1 MIPEILPL
9 GQIPDNET
17 GRWGGKATNLG
28 RLIRIGAV
36 VPPGFCISAEA
47 LDRTLVQAGLQTKID
62 DIAARLNFDDFT
74 AVEKETAQIREMIE
88 QAPMPADLRERITAF
103 YNALVTPA
111 NRFVAVRSSVAVRG
125 TSIASFPGMM
135 DTYHYVLG
143 ADEVLEKVREC
154 WASLWSARAAHV
166 RKHKGIAHAQ
176 AIIAPVVQLMVN
188 ADSAGVLFTANPITK
203 SRDECVIEAN
213 WGIGES
219 VVSGR
224 SMTDSFILDKATG
237 KAKQRAVAKK
247 TMMVVIDGERG
258 RGRKEMPVPREQENV
273 STLSDEQLA
282 HLCAIGRKIETDLD
296 FPADIEWAYQGGELY
311 ILQARIIRNLET
323 S

>member
-9 GQIPDNET
+9 ERIPDNET

-36 VPPGFCISAEA
+36 VPTGFCISAEA
-47 LDRTLVQAGLQTKID
+47 LDRTLAEAGLQTKID
-62 DIAARLNFDDFT
+62 DIAARLNFDDFS
-74 AVEKETAQIREMIE
+74 AVENETAQIREMIE
-88 QAPMPADLRERITAF
+88 RAPMPADLRERITAS

-125 TSIASFPGMM
+125 TAIASFPGMM

-154 WASLWSARAAHV
+154 WASLWSGRAAHV
-166 RKHKGIAHAQ
+166 RMHKSIPHAQ

-188 ADSAGVLFTANPITK
+188 ADAAGVLFTANPITK
-203 SRDECVIEAN
+203 NRDECVIEAN

-237 KAKQRAVAKK
+237 KAKQRAIARK
-247 TMMVVIDGERG
+247 TMMVVIDDERG
-258 RGRKEMPVPREQENV
+258 RGRKEVPVPREQESV
-273 STLSDEQLA
+273 ATLTDKQLA
-282 HLCAIGRKIETDLD
+282 DLCAVGRKIETDLD
-296 FPADIEWAYQGGELY
+296 FPADIEWAIQSGELY
-311 ILQARIIRNLET
+311 ILQARVIRNLEA